1 MKTKL
6 ITSLL
11 ALATVV
17 AATAA
22 PLSFDFQ
29 DPKGV
34 NAARFSLDAPLEAI
48 SGTGN
53 GISGTVSFD
62 PTNPGAL
69 TGEITLT
76 TASLTVPN
84 GTMNEHLH
92 GENWLDVATYPEI
105 TFQATSV
112 SDVTT
117 TGATTQA
124 TVTGEL
130 TIKGVTQTVTAPV
143 SLTYLPGK
151 LADRTGGAMQGDLL
165 VLRTKFSIDRSTFNI
180 MPGQATDKVAET
192 IDLSL
197 ALAGHYAK

>member
-1 MKTKL
+1 MKTNL
-6 ITSLL
+6 LTSLL
-11 ALATVV
+11 ALATVA

-22 PLSFDFQ
+22 PLSFDFK

-62 PTNPGAL
+62 PANPSAL
-69 TGEITLT
+69 TGALTLT

-105 TFQATSV
+105 TFKAVSV

-117 TGATTQA
+117 TGDSTQA

-130 TIKGVTQTVTAPV
+130 TIKGVTKTISAPV

-151 LADRTGGAMQGDLL
+151 LADRTAGAMQGDLL
-165 VLRTKFSIDRSTFNI
+165 VLRTKFSINRSEFNI
-180 MPGQATDKVAET
+180 MAGQVTDKVAET